1 MAVQGQRG
9 NAADRLQRVLPPA
22 AWATLEALVMEPR
35 QLAAELEAGDDTAGQ
50 KPAQPTSP
58 GASATCLDNAG
69 HRALMTNM
77 LGLGTNWNE
86 WPHMKL
92 MRRVQQCSA
101 VVMQLHA
108 GHRGHGASL
117 PFHNAWAIMWAFRA
131 EHLSG

>member
-9 NAADRLQRVLPPA
+9 NAADRLQRVLLPA

-50 KPAQPTSP
+50 EPAQPTSP
-58 GASATCLDNAG
+58 GASATCLDNAC
-69 HRALMTNM
+69 HLAMRTNI
-77 LGLGTNWNE
+77 LGLGTNWTK

-92 MRRVQQCSA
+92 MRSVQKCLA

-108 GHRGHGASL
+108 CHQGHGVSL
-117 PFHNAWAIMWAFRA
+117 PFHNAWPIMWAFRD